1 MQTEVLKKVKHEI
14 KELLVDGLDDA
25 NDRFCD
31 FKKNNPFEATR
42 NCYPAARWDCIN
54 DSLKQLF
61 LKNNIP
67 YAITKK
73 GFWELLLFCNGDKQ
87 IVFSVMRKD
96 RFIQICNN
104 PEKESPQY
112 FEALVSFN
120 EDLEADVS
128 QMVFDGCYK
137 ANDKYNQ
144 KDKICDALHIFNSNN
159 FNHVVVVFNIF
170 DDVITSIELYVVND
184 KFEICEN
191 EDIIDTVLTERIPDI
206 SENPVVETPVAQK
219 QKGLVKLKVS
229 AIDEMG

>member
-1 MQTEVLKKVKHEI
+1 MQTAVLKKVEHKI

-31 FKKNNPFEATR
+31 FKKNNPFEATH
-42 NCYPAARWDCIN
+42 NCYPSARWDCIN

-73 GFWELLLFCNGDKQ
+73 GFWELLLFCNSEKQ

-120 EDLEADVS
+120 EDLDAEVS
-128 QMVFDGCYK
+128 QIVFEGCYK

-144 KDKICDALHIFNSNN
+144 KDKICDALHIFKNSN
-159 FNHVVVVFNIF
+159 FNHVVVVFNVY
-170 DDVITSIELYVVND
+170 DDIINSIELYVVND
-184 KFEICEN
+184 KFEICES
-191 EDIIDTVLTERIPDI
+191 EDVIDTVFTERIPTI
-206 SENPVVETPVAQK
+206 PESHIIETPFGQK
-219 QKGLVKLKVS
+219 QKGLVKLKAS
-229 AIDEMG
+229 AVQETS